1 MFITKVVHHLRRMH
15 LAGWIELDGKLLSG
29 EELMQVIRQDPGVV
43 SRFGGEFY
51 LEFGS
56 CAARDYY
63 GIIQGPCPAGTIIC
77 DGSVAGF
84 VRPSY
89 PALPLADAIRTAVRL
104 RSDIGITALSG
115 GVDSA
120 LIAAIARQPCLVTG
134 MEGCHDIR
142 QAEKVAAL
150 LDLPLHI
157 KVVTPEEVEN
167 ALPVVIGLIDDDP
180 TPVDLG
186 IGTTLYFVAETAGK
200 LGHQRILTGQG
211 ADELFGGY
219 ARYQDAPACLLN
231 MMFADDFASL
241 DRQRRRDQ
249 GIAGSFGTSLS
260 MPYLDVRVVCA
271 ADALP
276 PADRVQ
282 GNVRKKP
289 LREVA
294 RQYLPEFYANYE
306 KKAMQYGTG
315 IWKEIKRI
323 ARQNG
328 YHNSVSDFIAH
339 LRRT

>member
-29 EELMQVIRQDPGVV
+29 EELMQAIRQDPGVV

-231 MMFADDFASL
+231 MMFADDLPRLTGKEDVTRVLQDHLGPLCQCHTLMSGLYALQMHCLLPTGCREMSEKNLFAKL
-241 DRQRRRDQ
+241 P
-249 GIAGSFGTSLS
+249 GNICLNS
-260 MPYLDVRVVCA
+260 M
-271 ADALP
+271 
-276 PADRVQ
+276 Q
-282 GNVRKKP
+282 ITRKK
-289 LREVA
+289 LCS
-294 RQYLPEFYANYE
+294 
-306 KKAMQYGTG
+306 TG
-315 IWKEIKRI
+315 PGSGKR
-323 ARQNG
+323 
-328 YHNSVSDFIAH
+328 
-339 LRRT
+339 